1 MPKKNARVGL
11 CSLKQS
17 PDESWQVRWWDSE
30 EKRYVRRKL
39 PATSYAEAVTMAKLF
54 NQELAGDKGFLPAM
68 RGTKGIHKINDAV
81 DEAIRN
87 SGASPATQK
96 EYARRINK
104 FLGWLA
110 DFRPGVTTWD
120 QVDART
126 LGDYLHWC
134 EAQGLA
140 WDTIRQRWH
149 SVRATSLY
157 MNKVYPAR
165 YTHVAGAVKFRKSKG
180 AKSAPHALL
189 DAGELDALL
198 DYAKEIRPDL
208 APVLMLMGCA
218 GLRELEAVSIR
229 RQDVDWKRGT
239 VSVTTTSI
247 HAPKNKN
254 SHRVIPIP
262 AKVLQALREADAGA
276 KIIHP
281 EGFLFMTASGK
292 PWSLYGI
299 SPALKRVITS
309 GGSATKIEA
318 LASFFPRLLRKTF
331 INLSRQARCD
341 ARILKAYVGHS
352 AGDVL
357 GENYEQ
363 IGVDLMRSEIVDR
376 MEVWK
381 SEESAKAGSK
391 NGIGLTLNLHRV
403 ESAC

>member
-1 MPKKNARVGL
+1 
-11 CSLKQS
+11 
-17 PDESWQVRWWDSE
+17 
-30 EKRYVRRKL
+30 
-39 PATSYAEAVTMAKLF
+39 MAKLF
-54 NQELAGDKGFLPAM
+54 NVELAGDKGFLPMM
-68 RGTKGIHKINDAV
+68 RGTKGIHKINAAV

-96 EYARRINK
+96 EYARRINR
-104 FLGWLA
+104 FLAWLA
-110 DFRPGVTTWD
+110 EFRPGVTTWD

-134 EAQGLA
+134 EGQGLA

-157 MNKVYPAR
+157 MHKVYPAR
-165 YTHVAGAVKFRKSKG
+165 YSHVAGAVKLRKTKG
-180 AKSAPHALL
+180 AKSAPHVLL
-189 DAGELDALL
+189 DAGELEALL
-198 DYAKEIRPDL
+198 EHAKQIRPDL
-208 APVLMLMGCA
+208 APVMMLMGWA
-218 GLRELEAVSIR
+218 GLREMEAVSIR

-239 VSVTTTSI
+239 VSITTTST

-262 AKVLQALREADAGA
+262 ANVLQALREADSGA

-281 EGFLFMTASGK
+281 EGFLFLTASGK

-299 SPALKRVITS
+299 SPALKRVVTS
-309 GGSATKIEA
+309 AGTATKIVA

-331 INLSRQARCD
+331 INLARQARCD
-341 ARILKAYVGHS
+341 ARILKTYIGHS

-376 MEVWK
+376 LGVWK
-381 SEESAKAGSK
+381 SEESAKHDAK
-391 NGIGLTLNLHRV
+391 NGIGLTLNLHRAEEV
-403 ESAC
+403 C